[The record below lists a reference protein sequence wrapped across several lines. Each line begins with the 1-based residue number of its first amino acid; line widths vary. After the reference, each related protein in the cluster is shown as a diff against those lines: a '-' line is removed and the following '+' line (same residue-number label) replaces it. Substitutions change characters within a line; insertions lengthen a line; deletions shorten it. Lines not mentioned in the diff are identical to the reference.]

1 MRVTSRE
8 RKAPPTKLHTTL
20 SGTSKPQVTTLLAIN
35 LIGPAATT
43 AAKLQQGWLCLAFSA
58 AS

>member
-35 LIGPAATT
+35 LIGAEATT
-43 AAKLQQGWLCLAFSA
+43 AAKWQQGRLCLAFSA